1 MVQRL
6 NILWYTCFK
15 VKFFMGMFSKDNGF
29 LGVDIGAYGIKL
41 VQLKKFKGRPQL
53 WTYGIADGHMDIHI
67 PYIHEKNPTELLREG
82 SVLGDTNKK
91 KDADRNQ
98 MYGEEDPRIPKY
110 ADMFKM
116 LLKKARVTT
125 NLATASL
132 PVSHIFHTI
141 VTLSKVD
148 NDADINIYIN
158 AELKKVLSKPIEEMQ
173 IVHQKIPNGK
183 DDKYTHV
190 LVTAAPKAL
199 VAFYS
204 SIFQKAG
211 LELRELETEAFAI
224 ERSLVG
230 KDTATM
236 MVVDVG
242 AERTNF
248 FIIDQGLPITH
259 RSIQIGG
266 SSINKV
272 LMQEMNVSKE
282 LVNSLKIDME
292 GLDWKK
298 KNLDIFDAVIDP
310 ILKEVKY
317 SFDLFLGQTGNQ
329 GKKPEKIVL
338 TGGSSVF
345 PPLKLRL
352 EQEFDIRV
360 FVGDPWA
367 RIVYQQELKPL
378 LATLGPRMAVSIGLA
393 LRNIV
398 E

>member
-1 MVQRL
+1 
-6 NILWYTCFK
+6 
-15 VKFFMGMFSKDNGF
+15 
-29 LGVDIGAYGIKL
+29 
-41 VQLKKFKGRPQL
+41 
-53 WTYGIADGHMDIHI
+53 
-67 PYIHEKNPTELLREG
+67 
-82 SVLGDTNKK
+82 
-91 KDADRNQ
+91 
-98 MYGEEDPRIPKY
+98 
-110 ADMFKM
+110 M

-141 VTLSKVD
+141 VTLPKVD
-148 NDADINIYIN
+148 KESDIDKYIN
-158 AELKKVLSKPIEEMQ
+158 AELKKVLSRPIEEMQ
-173 IVHQKIPNGK
+173 IVHQKIPNKK
-183 DDKYTHV
+183 DDKYVRV
-190 LVTAAPKAL
+190 LVTAVPKSL

-204 SIFQKAG
+204 AIFQKAG

-236 MVVDVG
+236 MVVDIG

-248 FIIDQGLPITH
+248 FIIDGGLPMTH

-266 SSINKV
+266 KNLNAV
-272 LMQEMNVSKE
+272 LLQEMGVSDE
-282 LVNSLKIDME
+282 LVDDIKADIA

-298 KNLDIFDAVIDP
+298 KDMSIFDVVLNP
-310 ILKEVKY
+310 ILKEVEY
-317 SFDLFLGQTGNQ
+317 SFDLFLGQTGNE

-338 TGGSSVF
+338 TGGSCVF

-352 EQEFDIRV
+352 EEKFDMRV

-367 RIVYQQELKPL
+367 RIVYQDELKPL
-378 LATLGPRMAVSIGLA
+378 LSTLGPRMAVSIGLA
-393 LRNIV
+393 LRNVV